1 MSRGMRPCRSIS
13 FSSGSTR
20 FREGMEN
27 TPFHS
32 LQAMSSSISLCSNC
46 GAVALFHLQSHSF
59 SAAHRRA
66 SQLRKN
72 EREATPSPAQV
83 SFDVSFASSFSAP
96 ACHKFNF
103 ADDPQYW

>member
-32 LQAMSSSISLCSNC
+32 
-46 GAVALFHLQSHSF
+46 HSF

-72 EREATPSPAQV
+72 EREAAPSPAQV

-103 ADDPQYW
+103 VEPLPAFHLLSQK